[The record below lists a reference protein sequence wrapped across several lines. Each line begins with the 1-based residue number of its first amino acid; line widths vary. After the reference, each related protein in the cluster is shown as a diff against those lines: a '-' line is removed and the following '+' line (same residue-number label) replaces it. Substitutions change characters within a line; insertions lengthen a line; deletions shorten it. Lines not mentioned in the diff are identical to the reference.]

1 VEIVMKHYP
10 IVIAAVC
17 ALYPSLAPAQPR
29 QGEVTVRGDQLSRER
44 WVATVTRRLEA
55 ALLRQHDPIGSDPA
69 AGGIVSVRFA
79 LDERNRPSVP
89 TLARSS
95 SNRRLDRVA
104 LLAVRRL
111 GELPALSSGPGAP
124 TTVQANMIFA
134 SDYLD
139 YRNKLALLRREIR
152 VARGS
157 DGPTRLAAVVMIGAA
172 AN

>member
-1 VEIVMKHYP
+1 MKHYS
-10 IVIAAVC
+10 IVIAAIC

-29 QGEVTVRGDQLSRER
+29 QGEVTVRGDQRSRER
-44 WVATVTRRLEA
+44 WVAAVTRRLEA
-55 ALLRQHDPIGSDPA
+55 ALLRQQDPIGFDAA
-69 AGGIVSVRFA
+69 AGGIVSVRFT
-79 LDERNRPSVP
+79 LDERHRPSAP

-111 GELPALSSGPGAP
+111 GELPALSWGTGAP

-139 YRNKLALLRREIR
+139 YRNKLATLRREIR
-152 VARGS
+152 LARGT
-157 DGPTRLAAVVMIGAA
+157 DGPTRLASAVMVGAA